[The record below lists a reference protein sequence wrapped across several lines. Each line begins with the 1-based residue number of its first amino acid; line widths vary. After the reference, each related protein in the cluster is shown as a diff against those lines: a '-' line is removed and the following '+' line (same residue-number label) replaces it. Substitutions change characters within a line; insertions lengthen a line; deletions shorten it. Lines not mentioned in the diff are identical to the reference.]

1 MFSSRTL
8 RFANPLFR
16 QGVLRFALFL
26 ALFAALAPTVSRA
39 LSEARTHSGELVE
52 ICTPNGPR
60 WMALATTAQA
70 DPERTPDSVPVF
82 DHCPFCLLA
91 SERIA
96 PPPQTL
102 IFEFAL
108 AEPDAAP
115 AVTAVGFLVTHHPPL
130 PPSRGPPSFF

>member
-39 LSEARTHSGELVE
+39 INEARAHSDELVE

-60 WMALATTAQA
+60 WMALGASSELKPQS
-70 DPERTPDSVPVF
+70 TPDSVPVF

-96 PPPQTL
+96 PPPQALT
-102 IFEFAL
+102 FEFAL
-108 AEPDAAP
+108 AETIAAP
-115 AVTAVGFLVTHHPPL
+115 AVTAVDFLVTHHPPL
-130 PPSRGPPSFF
+130 PPARGPPSYF

>member
-39 LSEARTHSGELVE
+39 LNGIRAHADELVE
-52 ICTPNGPR
+52 ICTPSGPR
-60 WMALATTAQA
+60 WMALGSTAQA
-70 DPERTPDSVPVF
+70 GSESTPDSVPIF

-91 SERIA
+91 NERIA
-96 PPPQTL
+96 PPPQALT
-102 IFEFAL
+102 FDFAL
-108 AEPDAAP
+108 TETIAAP
-115 AVTAVGFLVTHHPPL
+115 AVTALDFLVTHHSLL